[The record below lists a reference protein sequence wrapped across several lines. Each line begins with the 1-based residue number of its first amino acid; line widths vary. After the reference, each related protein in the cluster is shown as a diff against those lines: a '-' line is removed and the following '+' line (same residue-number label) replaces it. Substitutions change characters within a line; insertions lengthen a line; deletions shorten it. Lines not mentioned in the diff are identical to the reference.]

1 MNSIKEI
8 IKAEIHVH
16 LEATITPKLCKK
28 FADRN
33 KINIP
38 ENIFGSDYAYAWDDF
53 YDFIKRY
60 DVVTSFSP
68 YLNIN
73 VFNIL
78 LLQFSS

>member
-1 MNSIKEI
+1 MNSTKEI

-16 LEATITPKLCKK
+16 LEATITPELCKK

-33 KINIP
+33 KINLP

-60 DVVTSFSP
+60 DVVTSLIETLEHEP
-68 YLNIN
+68 K
-73 VFNIL
+73 
-78 LLQFSS
+78 

>member
-60 DVVTSFSP
+60 DVVTSLIETPEDIIKFLESEKRR
-68 YLNIN
+68 
-73 VFNIL
+73 
-78 LLQFSS
+78 